1 MNMRSHII
9 GNWAKR
15 FFLAGFLLG
24 SLVGLSSIT
33 IAQTGEP
40 SREPILRI
48 ETGMHIAAINQISLD
63 AANRYLV
70 TASDDKTARVWELKT
85 GRLVR
90 ILRPPSDTSNEGQL
104 YAIAISPDGNRIAV
118 GTATKGREN
127 KTETIYIFD
136 RLSGKLLNR
145 LTDARA
151 NVNYLVY
158 SPDSRYLAATLES
171 GTLLIYDAGSNYR
184 LSTRHSD
191 CDKDSFTA
199 DFSPNGYLVTSCD
212 DGVLRL
218 YKRSINREY
227 RLTYQHPTSGGARPY
242 MAKFSPDGERI
253 AVGYIDTINVNVLS
267 GNNLERLY
275 EPDTTGVIND
285 LRLVTWSS
293 DGQTLYAAGNY
304 WKRINNRAE
313 LIVRLWTKGGNGTYR
328 DLDRPNAGT
337 TINLIG
343 LKAPK
348 SGVVYSNSG
357 EIASLDDLRTVHFIT
372 KLSTNAYSPFQQDFL
387 LSPNGETTAFK
398 FGNETYAEKSL
409 IHFCV
414 AKRTISIGNGTNAND
429 LTPPRWKGQNLNVSR
444 LGTTELIFNEGVT
457 LKLEDTIQNI
467 TFTLDGSGVFV
478 STNGYV
484 RLFDR
489 NGKLRWKVLAPAYPN
504 NCNPSTDGRFA
515 VVAFADGTIRWYR
528 MTDGKELLAFF
539 PHADRKRWVLWTPS
553 GYYDASP
560 GAEELIGW
568 HVNNGKDQAADFF
581 PVGQFRSTYYRPDVI
596 SKVLE
601 TGDEGRALQV
611 ANEERGRKTQLTTV
625 VQMLPPVVEIAS
637 PADNSEVSASEVTI
651 RYSLRTPSGEAVT
664 NVRALVDGRPVTGN
678 RQLTREDASASGAH
692 ELKISVPERDSE
704 VSIIAENKF
713 AASVPA
719 TIRLR
724 WRGSAPTTEAFIIQP
739 KLYVLAIGVS
749 QYQNPSYS
757 LKFAAKDAQDFAAAT
772 TIQKGLLY
780 RDVVVKVLTN
790 EHATKDEILDG
801 LDWIRKETTS
811 KDVAMVFFAGHGLND
826 QNGIYYFLPYNTDLE
841 KLLRTGVPFT
851 DIKNTVQSLAGKTL
865 FFIDTCHSGN
875 VLGGRRGLADDLNG
889 IINELSSAESGA
901 VVFAA
906 STGNQYSLEDVK
918 WNNGAFTKALVEGI
932 TGRADYTGKGRITIN
947 MLDLYISER
956 VKELTGGKQTPTTA
970 KPNTVPDFPIAV
982 KR

>member
-1 MNMRSHII
+1 LASVAWSADGRKLYAGGSAGDAKNTKIIRSWTDGGRGGYHDVA
-9 GNWAKR
+9 G
-15 FFLAGFLLG
+15 LAVNTVFDILP
-24 SLVGLSSIT
+24 LSNGGVIYCT
-33 IAQTGEP
+33 AEP
-40 SREPILRI
+40 SFGVI
-48 ETGMHIAAINQISLD
+48 D
-63 AANRYLV
+63 AN
-70 TASDDKTARVWELKT
+70 DKRQL
-85 GRLVR
+85 
-90 ILRPPSDTSNEGQL
+90 IITS
-104 YAIAISPDGNRIAV
+104 AIAVHQGKENFLISPDGTEV
-118 GTATKGREN
+118 GFSFQPLVQSPAR
-127 KTETIYIFD
+127 F
-136 RLSGKLLNR
+136 S
-145 LTDARA
+145 LTDR
-151 NVNYLVY
+151 
-158 SPDSRYLAATLES
+158 RLETDVV
-171 GTLLIYDAGSNYR
+171 GGSNLR
-184 LSTRHSD
+184 PAETEDSTLR
-191 CDKDSFTA
+191 
-199 DFSPNGYLVTSCD
+199 VTD
-212 DGVLRL
+212 
-218 YKRSINREY
+218 
-227 RLTYQHPTSGGARPY
+227 
-242 MAKFSPDGERI
+242 
-253 AVGYIDTINVNVLS
+253 
-267 GNNLERLY
+267 
-275 EPDTTGVIND
+275 
-285 LRLVTWSS
+285 W
-293 DGQTLYAAGNY
+293 
-304 WKRINNRAE
+304 
-313 LIVRLWTKGGNGTYR
+313 NGT
-328 DLDRPNAGT
+328 D
-337 TINLIG
+337 
-343 LKAPK
+343 APK
-348 SGVVYSNSG
+348 LNGRALKIDQYEFSR
-357 EIASLDDLRTVHFIT
+357 SLALAPDR
-372 KLSTNAYSPFQQDFL
+372 SAFL
-387 LSPNGETTAFK
+387 LGTIF
-398 FGNETYAEKSL
+398 SL
-409 IHFCV
+409 
-414 AKRTISIGNGTNAND
+414 
-429 LTPPRWKGQNLNVSR
+429 
-444 LGTTELIFNEGVT
+444 
-457 LKLEDTIQNI
+457 
-467 TFTLDGSGVFV
+467 
-478 STNGYV
+478 

-489 NGKLRWKVLAPAYPN
+489 NGATRWRVAAPGSNASAAN
-504 NCNPSTDGRFA
+504 IAADGRLA
-515 VVAFADGTIRWYR
+515 VAAFGDGTIRWYR

-539 PHADRKRWVLWTPS
+539 PHADRKRWVLWTPE
-553 GYYDASP
+553 GYYAASP

-581 PVGQFRSTYYRPDVI
+581 PVGQFRSTYYRPDVV

-601 TGDEGRALQV
+601 AGDEARALQL
-611 ANEERGRKTQLTTV
+611 ANEERGRKTQTSTV
-625 VQMLPPVVEIAS
+625 AQMLPPVVEISS
-637 PADNSEVSASEVTI
+637 PSDNSLVSSSEVTI

-678 RQLTREDASASGAH
+678 RQLTREDASASGVR
-692 ELKISVPERDSE
+692 ELKVSVPEHDSE

-724 WRGSAPTTEAFIIQP
+724 WRGSAPTPEAFIIQP

-772 TIQKGLLY
+772 AIQKGLLY

-826 QNGIYYFLPYNTDLE
+826 QNGVYYFLPYNTDLE

-889 IINELSSAESGA
+889 IINELASAESGA

-906 STGNQYSLEDVK
+906 STGNQYSLEDAK